1 MSCSSANDATGSS
14 QSRTLHVHQFPLWD
28 IGSHSIVLEGLQQA
42 DVEDIMNALQCLSML
57 PARELQMVGS
67 LPYTLGYLEWS
78 NKPVMQLPGA
88 LQSQVP
94 SA

>member
-1 MSCSSANDATGSS
+1 MVLQDLLDLILFMFIDFHWWG
-14 QSRTLHVHQFPLWD
+14 
-28 IGSHSIVLEGLQQA
+28 IGGHSVILIGLQQA
-42 DVEDIMNALQCLSML
+42 DVKDVMNASQCLSML
-57 PARELQMVGS
+57 PAREVQMVGS

-78 NKPVMQLPGA
+78 NEPVVQLPGA